1 MLCICTVFMPAPSKP
16 KLYSPRHPERTV
28 LYQTIAEHF
37 VETAAHLTDHVFP
50 RQPVRQWV
58 LSVPKRL
65 RYFMQ
70 RDGAVLNMVLRI
82 FLRKVCRPT
91 AAPGIAQVD
100 KAALHIGAVAFI
112 HRFGSSL
119 NAHVHFHVCVVDGV
133 FEVVAGEEKSK
144 PNNCNWPSRNQPFVA
159 VGFRCQ
165 PDAGGHSEFFLLL
178 SSPDSVCQ
186 QGTDW
191 GGGRFLGL

>member
-1 MLCICTVFMPAPSKP
+1 MSCKILCICTVFMPAPSKP

-65 RYFMQ
+65 RYFMG
-70 RDGAVLNMVLRI
+70 RDGATLNMVLRI

-91 AAPGIAQVD
+91 APVSVSYTH
-100 KAALHIGAVAFI
+100 L
-112 HRFGSSL
+112 R
-119 NAHVHFHVCVVDGV
+119 AHETRHD
-133 FEVVAGEEKSK
+133 
-144 PNNCNWPSRNQPFVA
+144 
-159 VGFRCQ
+159 
-165 PDAGGHSEFFLLL
+165 L
-178 SSPDSVCQ
+178 
-186 QGTDW
+186 
-191 GGGRFLGL
+191 